1 MKPPRRCRRP
11 YALRI
16 GVSLVFGFSIG
27 CVGAPAPG
35 PEVVTE
41 VPLDTTGVVVNLD
54 SVRAQLTRFASRPA
68 RFSRRAT
75 CPGCTADVEVRRTS
89 RTNDIKADDGP
100 TTPRQ
105 IAVIT
110 NLDPR
115 DTTEMYHFEPGKQYA
130 FQIGRDRGTGAAT
143 YSMIEVPPGHT
154 GRLRVVAGGRITK
167 CTPTHAPGWSKV
179 SFGYC
184 SDYAASDSWLGSSM
198 IDFASVR
205 DLLVSAIRLVLPD
218 RLALERA
225 GWFSCDSGC
234 CTA

>member
-1 MKPPRRCRRP
+1 MNPPRRCRRP

-16 GVSLVFGFSIG
+16 GASLVFGLSIG

-41 VPLDTTGVVVNLD
+41 VPLDTTGVAVNLD
-54 SVRAQLTRFASRPA
+54 SVRAQLTRFAARPV
-68 RFSRRAT
+68 RFTRRAT
-75 CPGCTADVEVRRTS
+75 CAGCTADVEVQRTG

-100 TTPRQ
+100 ATPRQ
-105 IAVIT
+105 IALIT
-110 NLDPR
+110 NVDAR

-143 YSMIEVPPGHT
+143 YSMIEIPLGHT
-154 GRLRVVAGGRITK
+154 GRLRLVAGGRVTK
-167 CTPTHAPGWSKV
+167 CTPIHEPGRSKV

-184 SDYAASDSWLGSSM
+184 TDYAASDAWVGSSM
-198 IDFASVR
+198 VDFASVR
-205 DLLVSAIRLVLPD
+205 AGFLSAIRMLLPD
-218 RLALERA
+218 RFLAERA